1 MSPILLLLI
10 GMVIVVGSI
19 LIFRLHAFL
28 ALILGSLIVAALTDK
43 EEVYH
48 HCLKSEAVR
57 VTGVIGDRVALK
69 ASKNQEIIPGSVFLL
84 RPSASDGKLGE
95 ISEGMLTLLPQSKLS
110 EEEKTPE

>member
-57 VTGVIGDRVALK
+57 VTGVIGKRVALK
-69 ASKNQEIIPGSVFLL
+69 ASKNQEIIPGSVFCFARMHPTVNL
-84 RPSASDGKLGE
+84 GKFPRVC
-95 ISEGMLTLLPQSKLS
+95 SRCFHNQN
-110 EEEKTPE
+110 